1 MFRSHERKDLTLIS
15 TAYQCYA
22 CIYLYT
28 AVRKKVSDKSKKKK
42 SWVPLVP
49 WFGRLKIQRRTKA
62 KTQKGKVKPNDA
74 LIGGRKCQSFA
85 V

>member
-15 TAYQCYA
+15 AAYQCYA

-42 SWVPLVP
+42 SW
-49 WFGRLKIQRRTKA
+49 RLKIQRRTKA
-62 KTQKGKVKPNDA
+62 KTQKGKVNPNDA

>member
-1 MFRSHERKDLTLIS
+1 MTLIS

-42 SWVPLVP
+42 SWVHLVP
-49 WFGRLKIQRRTKA
+49 WFGRIKIQRRTKA
-62 KTQKGKVKPNDA
+62 KTQKGKKKVMRNKVRV
-74 LIGGRKCQSFA
+74 LIEAKRVCEIAGGNR
-85 V
+85 